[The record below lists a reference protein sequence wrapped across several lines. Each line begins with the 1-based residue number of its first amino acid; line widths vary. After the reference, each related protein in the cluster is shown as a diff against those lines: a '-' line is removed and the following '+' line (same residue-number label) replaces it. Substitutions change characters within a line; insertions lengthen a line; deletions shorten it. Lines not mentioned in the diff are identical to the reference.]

1 MTQSLTEQIQ
11 RSRLVVVE
19 VKGAEGRLR
28 VRGEADVCTELS
40 CSAETLVVTDED
52 TKAGLDTLH
61 PGDIIKVEP
70 AGRRPRKNVLSRPAW
85 GEPAAPLVYGPGRVP
100 LSTRCSSLTEYSS
113 DSW

>member
-52 TKAGLDTLH
+52 TKAGLDTLQ

-70 AGRRPRKNVLSRPAW
+70 AGGRPDRIVVLRRAW
-85 GEPAAPLVYGPGRVP
+85 DELASPEV
-100 LSTRCSSLTEYSS
+100 
-113 DSW
+113 

>member
-40 CSAETLVVTDED
+40 CAAETLVVTDED

-70 AGRRPRKNVLSRPAW
+70 ADGRPDRIVVLRRAW
-85 GEPAAPLVYGPGRVP
+85 DEIASPEV
-100 LSTRCSSLTEYSS
+100 
-113 DSW
+113 

>member
-40 CSAETLVVTDED
+40 CAAETLVVTDED

-70 AGRRPRKNVLSRPAW
+70 AGGRPDRIVVLRRAW
-85 GEPAAPLVYGPGRVP
+85 DEIASPEV
-100 LSTRCSSLTEYSS
+100 
-113 DSW
+113 

>member
-19 VKGAEGRLR
+19 VKGAEGRRR
-28 VRGEADVCTELS
+28 VRGEADVGTELS
-40 CSAETLVVTDED
+40 CAAETLVVTDED

-70 AGRRPRKNVLSRPAW
+70 ADGRPDRIVVLRRAW
-85 GEPAAPLVYGPGRVP
+85 DEIASPEV
-100 LSTRCSSLTEYSS
+100 
-113 DSW
+113 

>member
-40 CSAETLVVTDED
+40 CSAKTLVVTDED

-70 AGRRPRKNVLSRPAW
+70 AGGRPDRIVVLRRAW
-85 GEPAAPLVYGPGRVP
+85 DELASPEV
-100 LSTRCSSLTEYSS
+100 
-113 DSW
+113 

>member
-70 AGRRPRKNVLSRPAW
+70 ADGRPDRIVVLRRAW
-85 GEPAAPLVYGPGRVP
+85 DEIASPEV
-100 LSTRCSSLTEYSS
+100 
-113 DSW
+113 